1 MVCVIFPTNENKM
14 KRLLIVL
21 VLLLAGCG
29 ETDQLKDGIADQS
42 SWKEIRDE
50 VNSSGTITDEQAV
63 VLSENKLPLLSLDG
77 LTSIT
82 DKQADSLSKMK
93 FIDISEACQKL
104 IDKYKKPGHASS
116 APIVD
121 LDERPVVPRPS
132 LKHGGVA

>member
-104 IDKYKKPGHASS
+104 IDKYKNQ
-116 APIVD
+116 
-121 LDERPVVPRPS
+121 
-132 LKHGGVA
+132 